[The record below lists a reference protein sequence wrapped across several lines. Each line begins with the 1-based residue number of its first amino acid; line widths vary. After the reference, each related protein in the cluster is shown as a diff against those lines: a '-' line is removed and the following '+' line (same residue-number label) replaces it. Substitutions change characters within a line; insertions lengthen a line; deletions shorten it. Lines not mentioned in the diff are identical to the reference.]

1 MMVGQRLR
9 ANLWQ
14 IYDRPQPAVPWRDG
28 GNLPWDD
35 PDFSERILREH
46 LDQTHGAASR
56 PLVEIDRQIEVIW
69 QWLRLH
75 PGARVLD
82 VTCGPGLYAV
92 RLAQRGCTVHGI
104 DISPASIRYA
114 HALAE
119 REGVADRCRFTQA
132 DVRDALPREA
142 GADYD
147 AALFLYGQL
156 AVFPREEAAMLLKG
170 CAQALRTGGQLLVEL
185 LDFERLDRR
194 PHSSWWYTDRGGLWG
209 DFPYLHL
216 GERDWNEEQRAS
228 VERYFIINLETG
240 EMHTYGIADQG
251 YSISEVIAMCAEA
264 GFTQTEV
271 HPAWDGLELY
281 DGTEWIAYVAKRGI

>member
-1 MMVGQRLR
+1 MVGQRLR
-9 ANLWQ
+9 AHLWQ

-35 PDFSERILREH
+35 PDFSERMLHEH

-56 PLVEIDRQIEVIW
+56 PLIEIERQIEVIW
-69 QWLRLH
+69 QWLHLS

-92 RLAQRGCTVHGI
+92 RLAQRGCLVHGI

-114 HALAE
+114 RALAE
-119 REGVADRCRFTQA
+119 QEGVADRCHFTQA

-142 GADYD
+142 GAGYD

-156 AVFPREEAAMLLKG
+156 AVFPREEAAMLLRE
-170 CAQALRTGGQLLVEL
+170 CAQALRTGGRLLIEL

-216 GERDWNEEQRAS
+216 GERDWDEERRAS
-228 VERYFIINLETG
+228 IERYFIINLETG
-240 EMHTYGIADQG
+240 EMQIYGIADQG
-251 YSISEVIAMCAEA
+251 YPTSEVVAMCAEA
-264 GFTQTEV
+264 GFARTEV

-281 DGTEWIAYVAKRGI
+281 DSTEWIAYVAERGT

>member
-1 MMVGQRLR
+1 MVGQRLR
-9 ANLWQ
+9 AHLWQ
-14 IYDRPQPAVPWRDG
+14 IYDRPQPAVPWREG

-35 PDFSERILREH
+35 PDFSERMLHEH

-56 PLVEIDRQIEVIW
+56 PLIEIERQIEVIW
-69 QWLRLH
+69 QWLHLS

-92 RLAQRGCTVHGI
+92 RLAQRGCLVHGI

-114 HALAE
+114 RALAE
-119 REGVADRCRFTQA
+119 QEGVADRCHFTQA

-142 GADYD
+142 GAGYD

-156 AVFPREEAAMLLKG
+156 AVFPREEAAMLLRE
-170 CAQALRTGGQLLVEL
+170 CAQALRTGGRLLIEL

-216 GERDWNEEQRAS
+216 GERDWDEERRAS
-228 VERYFIINLETG
+228 IERYFIINLETG
-240 EMHTYGIADQG
+240 EMQIYGIADQG
-251 YSISEVIAMCAEA
+251 YPTSEVVAMCAEA
-264 GFTQTEV
+264 GFARTEV

-281 DGTEWIAYVAKRGI
+281 DGTEWIAYVAERGT